1 MQTLLQLLKEL
12 IYSPTVS
19 GYEKMSAQSILDMC
33 LDYTKPFFTEG
44 YVTQTGSVVLCH
56 RCGKENAS
64 RLVLDAHLDTVGF
77 AVSEICGDGYLRL
90 APIGG
95 IDANVLP
102 SSEVLLLGK
111 EHIRGIFSSV
121 PPHLSGSD
129 KLPSVGELLV
139 DTGYS
144 DETLRTL
151 VNVGTPATFY
161 PHFTPLLGDSIS
173 SLYLD
178 DKICIACIAECA
190 RMLADTTLSS
200 TDVYAYFSSGEERG
214 GNGSF
219 HLYEELCPDAAIIL
233 DVNFAKERGSADGEY
248 GLLGEGAMLSYS
260 AVTNMTFTRFIHQ
273 TAKNAGL
280 NVQPVNE
287 MTYTGTN
294 ADAAPKMG
302 LGFAS
307 AVLSIPIK
315 YMHSSVE
322 TADMKDVITTAEI
335 LKEAVSAYD
344 KNPVCKPVYF
354 KRGGGNLE

>member
-1 MQTLLQLLKEL
+1 
-12 IYSPTVS
+12 
-19 GYEKMSAQSILDMC
+19 MSAQTVLDLC
-33 LDYTKPFFTEG
+33 LEYTKPFFTEG
-44 YVTQTGSVVLCH
+44 YVTQTGSIVLCH
-56 RCGKENAS
+56 KSGKKNAS

-95 IDANVLP
+95 IDANILA

-111 EHIRGIFSSV
+111 EHIRGIFSSI

-129 KLPSVGELLV
+129 KLPAVGELFV

-144 DETLRTL
+144 DETLKTL
-151 VNVGTPATFY
+151 VNVGTPVTYY
-161 PHFTPLLGDSIS
+161 PHFTQLLGDRIS
-173 SLYLD
+173 SVYLD

-190 RMLADTTLSS
+190 RMLADVSLSS

-219 HLYEELCPDAAIIL
+219 HVYEEIQPDAAIIL
-233 DVNFAKERGSADGEY
+233 DVNFAKEKGSADGEY
-248 GLLGEGAMLSYS
+248 GLLGQGAMLSVS
-260 AVTNMTFTRFIHQ
+260 AVTNMTFTRFIHD
-273 TAKNAGL
+273 TAEKAGL
-280 NVQPVNE
+280 PIQPVNE

-294 ADAAPKMG
+294 ADVIPKMG
-302 LGFAS
+302 LGCAS
-307 AVLSIPIK
+307 AVLSIPLK

-322 TADMKDVITTAEI
+322 TADMKDVVTTAEI
-335 LKEAVSAYD
+335 LKEVALEYD
-344 KNPVCKPVYF
+344 KSPICKPVYF